1 MFRAFRELSEG
12 VRGMVIALDGLT
24 RSQAEDLELRKA
36 SGDIEERVS
45 ALELSRAL
53 WEADVEAEFK
63 KAESSRQAA
72 MNAESRTRTMKRSYE
87 KYADPFLEDEP
98 EEVIANRGV
107 LPQQY
112 VENGEAEGV
121 PPVHMGVED
130 KKQTLMRAKFL

>member
-12 VRGMVIALDGLT
+12 VKGMAAALEALHAA
-24 RSQAEDLELRKA
+24 QAEDLELRRA
-36 SGDIEERVS
+36 SGDMEDRLS
-45 ALELSRAL
+45 ALETSRAM
-53 WEADVEAEFK
+53 WEAEVEADFL

-87 KYADPFLEDEP
+87 KYADPFDEDV
-98 EEVIANRGV
+98 EETVVANRGV

-121 PPVHMGVED
+121 QPVHMGVED

>member
-12 VRGMVIALDGLT
+12 VKGMAAALEALHAA
-24 RSQAEDLELRKA
+24 QAEDLELRRA
-36 SGDIEERVS
+36 SGDMEDRLS
-45 ALELSRAL
+45 ALETSRAM
-53 WEADVEAEFK
+53 WEAEVEADFL

-87 KYADPFLEDEP
+87 KYADPFDEDV
-98 EEVIANRGV
+98 EETVTANRGV
-107 LPQQY
+107 IPQPY

-130 KKQTLMRAKFL
+130 PKQALMRAKFL